1 MPSLKGK
8 ILDTPKQHLWR
19 INHQSDDTHKF
30 TVELND
36 ETWTPYNSNL
46 HMQGIKVL
54 VADPVPV
61 TTVKGGAV
69 EDTLMLLD
77 IVKEQRM
84 KDNKQEKDERI
95 RQMAMELK
103 KKKENSGRGKF

>member
-1 MPSLKGK
+1 
-8 ILDTPKQHLWR
+8 
-19 INHQSDDTHKF
+19 
-30 TVELND
+30 
-36 ETWTPYNSNL
+36 
-46 HMQGIKVL
+46 MQGIKVL

-103 KKKENSGRGKF
+103 KKKENSGRSKF